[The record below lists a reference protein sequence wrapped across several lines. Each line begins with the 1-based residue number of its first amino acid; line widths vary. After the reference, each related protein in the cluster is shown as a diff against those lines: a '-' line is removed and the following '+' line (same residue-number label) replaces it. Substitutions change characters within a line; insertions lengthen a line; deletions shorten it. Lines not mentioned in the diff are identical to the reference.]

1 MRTYVNELALAEA
14 CAAAEPE
21 HIPLEALLAAR
32 YRHQVLADALY
43 CARGLLAAT
52 VRPNLYIRDLGDKL
66 PHDKR
71 RLFFQWT
78 ATKGPFIDD
87 DRQAIDQDLF
97 LFGDDEVEVTDLGL
111 GEAARRILSSFSAA
125 TLSPVHSST
134 SRFAVNPLVVVHGL
148 HEEPLAQVPVPNYLE
163 PNALA
168 DVIQADRPES
178 KNWPELLSEAR
189 QRFDRLC
196 IGDHCDHILSRQ
208 PYRPPQ
214 ARRILELLD
223 VLQRLMEKMDEDGEL
238 SAEGGRLH
246 SQFFVGKSA
255 WFSDESE
262 SRKLS
267 PVTFTFPNPTGPGE
281 LTCFWHGKI
290 RSGFFRLYFEWPV
303 ESPRERLRVVYIGPH
318 L

>member
-1 MRTYVNELALAEA
+1 MRAYVNELALAEA
-14 CAAAEPE
+14 CAAAEPDT
-21 HIPLEALLAAR
+21 IPLEALLAAR
-32 YRHQVLADALY
+32 YKHQALADALF
-43 CARGLLAAT
+43 CARGLPST
-52 VRPNLYIRDLGDKL
+52 RVRPNLCLGDLGREL
-66 PHDKR
+66 PPDGR

-78 ATKGPFIDD
+78 DKKGPFIDD

-97 LFGDDEVEVTDLGL
+97 LFGDDEVTDLGL

-125 TLSPVHSST
+125 AFSPVHSPT
-134 SRFAVNPLVVVHGL
+134 SRFAPDPLVVVHGL
-148 HEEPLAQVPVPNYLE
+148 HEEPLANVPVPNYLE
-163 PNALA
+163 PAALA
-168 DVIQADRPES
+168 EVMQADRPEP
-178 KNWPELLSEAR
+178 KNWRDLLSEAR

-267 PVTFTFPNPTGPGE
+267 PGTFTFPNPTGPGE

>member
-1 MRTYVNELALAEA
+1 MRAYVNELALAEA

-21 HIPLEALLAAR
+21 YIPLEALLAAR
-32 YRHQVLADALY
+32 YRHQVLADALF
-43 CARGLLAAT
+43 CARGLLGT
-52 VRPNLYIRDLGDKL
+52 RVRPNLCLRDLGDKL

-97 LFGDDEVEVTDLGL
+97 LFGDDEVTDLGL

-125 TLSPVHSST
+125 ALSPVHCST
-134 SRFAVNPLVVVHGL
+134 SRFAPDPLVVVHGL
-148 HEEPLAQVPVPNYLE
+148 PDEPLAEVPVPNYLE
-163 PNALA
+163 PDALA
-168 DVIQADRPES
+168 EAIQADRPEP

-196 IGDHCDHILSRQ
+196 IGDHCDQILSRQ

-223 VLQRLMEKMDEDGEL
+223 VLQRLMEEMDKDGEL
-238 SAEGGRLH
+238 SDEGLRLH
-246 SQFFVGKSA
+246 SKHFVGKNA
-255 WFSDESE
+255 WFTDETKTRRQSSE
-262 SRKLS
+262 
-267 PVTFTFPNPTGPGE
+267 TFTFPDPTGSGR

-290 RSGFFRLYFEWPV
+290 RSDAFRLHFEWPV
-303 ESPRERLRVVYIGPH
+303 RSSMERLRVAYIGPH